1 LDKIFSRTVSNRL
14 SKKARQMKTTQALR
28 FLVSVTLCLIA
39 SSAYAASD
47 YRCVVAR
54 RISAGQ
60 ESVDVQK
67 MQENTYIGKE
77 FTVERQTGFM
87 AGILKFSSFTK
98 PQIIDS
104 GSTDNSF
111 KVISS
116 MRAGEGM
123 GSGTSIYAL
132 TINEYERSD
141 KKAFVFL
148 VSDIVYLGTCKHF

>member
-1 LDKIFSRTVSNRL
+1 MDKIFSRTVSNRL

-67 MQENTYIGKE
+67 MEENTYIGKE
-77 FTVERQTGFM
+77 FTVERQTGLM

-116 MRAGEGM
+116 VGAKEGL
-123 GSGTSIYAL
+123 GGTSIYAL

-148 VSDIVYLGTCKHF
+148 ASDIVYLGTCKHF

>member
-14 SKKARQMKTTQALR
+14 SKKARQIKTTQALR

-67 MQENTYIGKE
+67 MEENTYIGKE
-77 FTVERQTGFM
+77 FTVERQTGLM

-116 MRAGEGM
+116 VRANEGL
-123 GSGTSIYAL
+123 GGTIIYAL

-141 KKAFVFL
+141 KKAFAFL

>member
-1 LDKIFSRTVSNRL
+1 
-14 SKKARQMKTTQALR
+14 MKTTQALR
-28 FLVSVTLCLIA
+28 FLVGATLFLIA
-39 SSAYAASD
+39 SSAFSASD

-60 ESVDVQK
+60 ESLAAQK
-67 MQENTYIGKE
+67 IQENTYIGKE
-77 FTVERQTGFM
+77 FTVERQTGLM
-87 AGILKFSSFTK
+87 TGILKFSSFTK
-98 PQIIDS
+98 PQVIDH

-116 MRAGEGM
+116 VRANEGL
-123 GSGTSIYAL
+123 GGTIIYAL

-141 KKAFVFL
+141 KKAFAFL

>member
-1 LDKIFSRTVSNRL
+1 
-14 SKKARQMKTTQALR
+14 MKTTQAFR

-39 SSAYAASD
+39 SSAYSASD

-67 MQENTYIGKE
+67 MQENIYIGKE
-77 FTVERQTGFM
+77 FTVERQTGLM

-116 MRAGEGM
+116 VRANEGL
-123 GSGTSIYAL
+123 GGTIIYAL

-141 KKAFVFL
+141 KKAFAFL

>member
-1 LDKIFSRTVSNRL
+1 MI
-14 SKKARQMKTTQALR
+14 TTQALR

-39 SSAYAASD
+39 SSAYSASD

-54 RISAGQ
+54 RISAEQ
-60 ESVDVQK
+60 EPVYVQK
-67 MQENTYIGKE
+67 MQENRYIGKE
-77 FTVERQTGFM
+77 FTVERQTGLM

-116 MRAGEGM
+116 VRAGEGM
-123 GSGTSIYAL
+123 GGTSIYAL
-132 TINEYERSD
+132 TINEHERSD

-148 VSDIVYLGTCKHF
+148 VSDVVYLGTCKHF

>member
-1 LDKIFSRTVSNRL
+1 M
-14 SKKARQMKTTQALR
+14 KATQALR

-39 SSAYAASD
+39 SSAYSASD

-77 FTVERQTGFM
+77 FTVERQTGLM

-104 GSTDNSF
+104 GSVDNSF
-111 KVISS
+111 KVIASV
-116 MRAGEGM
+116 GTNEGL
-123 GSGTSIYAL
+123 GGTSIYAL
-132 TINEYERSD
+132 TINEYERSN

-148 VSDIVYLGTCKHF
+148 ESDIVYLGTCKHF

>member
-1 LDKIFSRTVSNRL
+1 
-14 SKKARQMKTTQALR
+14 MKTTQALR

-39 SSAYAASD
+39 SSAYSASD

-77 FTVERQTGFM
+77 FTVERQTGLM
-87 AGILKFSSFTK
+87 AGVLKFSSFTK

-116 MRAGEGM
+116 VSANEGL
-123 GSGTSIYAL
+123 GGTIIYAL

-141 KKAFVFL
+141 TKAFVFL
-148 VSDIVYLGTCKHF
+148 ASDIVYLGTCKHF